1 MNFKNFYYNEESLI
15 GGNADGKSLEDIA
28 KKHGVDIDTLK
39 KEFDDITGDDDAI
52 ETATLEYLENF
63 NEYFLKYPKK

>member
-1 MNFKNFYYNEESLI
+1 MKQENTKKKNLSVLDKDYIS
-15 GGNADGKSLEDIA
+15 K
-28 KKHGVDIDTLK
+28 LK

-52 ETATLEYLENF
+52 ETTTLEYLENF

>member
-1 MNFKNFYYNEESLI
+1 MKSKNTEKT
-15 GGNADGKSLEDIA
+15 KSPYSIL
-28 KKHGVDIDTLK
+28 DTDYISKLK

-52 ETATLEYLENF
+52 EPTTLEYLENF